1 MILMGSRTQ
10 KRLAALLMQLIEN
23 ENKVEHCRLSLFK
36 NPNIDLF
43 KVFQQID
50 VKRKGFFK
58 NDELLDFLC
67 KNNIYATTRE
77 VKFLTDQLDTD
88 QDSIVTYDN
97 FLHFLAPQ
105 QDENMRKEILVRE
118 KIQAT
123 QQYDEQFFHMNNNT
137 PTPQKMKQ
145 SNLGAS
151 AFLSTAKSKQQFSGT
166 QQQNQSFHKQ
176 QDILGVDPETEYLLS
191 KLFYQIVQNFKA
203 IEAKKEILNG
213 SNDFQLEVAF
223 KTIDS
228 SNIDKLDYE
237 SIEEFLKK
245 HNYQIQEKD
254 LLVLIRTYGSLADGF
269 INQAQFMDMV
279 LSYEFNLKKNAV
291 KASFAKQSKMDQNI
305 NQIVQKPDP
314 LVDPSKKQ
322 VNFGQKADL
331 QDELD
336 QSTSNKN
343 ITAAQS
349 TLKIGTQANI
359 KGNENK
365 SMVMTQTKLT
375 NDVYL
380 RQNQTDSNSIT
391 IKKPLCRGTL
401 KTPYSKRFLTT
412 VQVRPGVSSIM
423 NINNIEADAEEYDE
437 IYRGKYRNSAMKGDE
452 EEYFVKK
459 LYEIVLSDI
468 KLEEFKQELSTQK
481 DFNLLDSFYFIDL
494 QGKGYITQQDMYV
507 NLKQIGLSPTKDQIY
522 LFFKQY
528 DLDFSNR
535 LEFSE
540 FVKTFI
546 PIEQEYRNILNNRT
560 ATGNGFSSQTK
571 HLLKETFQYIL
582 QNAYDM
588 EFIRQNLNRRRL
600 FNTYDAFCAIDQ
612 DNNGFITLEDIRT
625 LFLDYD
631 IHFSPKELY
640 YFFRR
645 FDKSL
650 DGEVCY
656 GEFFS
661 ELTPKS
667 PYTLTEELYTQTRKS
682 MISMSNIE
690 NPQFVQ

>member
-23 ENKVEHCRLSLFK
+23 ENKVEHCRLCLFK

-58 NDELLDFLC
+58 NEELLDFLC

-88 QDSIVTYDN
+88 KDSIVTYDN

-105 QDENMRKEILVRE
+105 QDENLRKEILVRE

-123 QQYDEQFFHMNNNT
+123 QQIDEQFFHMNDNT

-151 AFLSTAKSKQQFSGT
+151 AFLSTAKSKYQYSGT
-166 QQQNQSFHKQ
+166 QQLNQSFHKQ

-291 KASFAKQSKMDQNI
+291 KASFAKQTKMDQNI
-305 NQIVQKPDP
+305 NQIVQKADP
-314 LVDPSKKQ
+314 LVDPSKRQ
-322 VNFGQKADL
+322 VNFGQKVDS
-331 QDELD
+331 QDEQN
-336 QSTSNKN
+336 QSNSNKN
-343 ITAAQS
+343 TTGAQS
-349 TLKIGTQANI
+349 TAKIGIQS
-359 KGNENK
+359 NENK

-380 RQNQTDSNSIT
+380 KQNQTDSNSIT

-401 KTPYSKRFLTT
+401 KTPYSKRFLST
-412 VQVRPGVSSIM
+412 VQVRPGMSSIM
-423 NINNIEADAEEYDE
+423 NINTIEADAEEYDE
-437 IYRGKYRNSAMKGDE
+437 VYRGKYRNSAMKGDE
-452 EEYFVKK
+452 EEFFVKK

-468 KLEEFKQELSTQK
+468 KLEEYKQELSTQK

-494 QGKGYITQQDMYV
+494 QGKGYITQQDLHV
-507 NLKQIGLSPTKDQIY
+507 NLKQIGLNPTKDQIY

-546 PIEQEYRNILNNRT
+546 PIDQEYRNILNNRA

-582 QNAYDM
+582 QNAYEM

-612 DNNGFITLEDIRT
+612 DSNGFITLEDIRT

-645 FDKSL
+645 FDKGL

-682 MISMSNIE
+682 MVSISNIE
-690 NPQFVQ
+690 NAKLSQ